1 MGVAWGRTRRKQED
15 RNMSKSKHQP
25 KGGKKAK
32 ATKPRIKVVG
42 DETPAP
48 QTAPEATTTKEL
60 AAPKTR
66 KKAERK
72 DGGMSGLDAAA
83 KILADAKEPLDC
95 KTIVERAAAKGL
107 WKSDGKTPSA
117 TIYSAII
124 REIAK
129 KGTASRFQKATRG
142 KFSAAS

>member
-1 MGVAWGRTRRKQED
+1 
-15 RNMSKSKHQP
+15 MSKKTTSAKAHS

-32 ATKPRIKVVG
+32 VAKPRIKVTG
-42 DETPAP
+42 DEAPAQTTPETTPAP
-48 QTAPEATTTKEL
+48 EAE
-60 AAPKTR
+60 APKTH

-95 KTIVERAAAKGL
+95 KTIVERAFAQKL
-107 WKSDGKTPSA
+107 WSSDGKTPGA
-117 TIYSAII
+117 TIYSAIL

-129 KGTASRFQKATRG
+129 KGTASRFQKAARG
-142 KFSAAS
+142 KFASAS